1 MYYIADCVSWVHWPA
16 LLDLRTIGLRKT
28 LLEQNSFVCRE
39 LHYLGWPHSFFL
51 PLASLW
57 RNFMLS
63 SSCIPRILIVSL
75 CCYSVWFFATPWTA
89 ACQAPP
95 SFTMSWSLLKLMSVE
110 SVMLSNHVII
120 CCPLLLLPSIFPS
133 IRVFSNELSLCQV
146 AKVLEHQ
153 LQHQSSQWIFRVDF
167 L

>member
-16 LLDLRTIGLRKT
+16 LLDLRTIGLTKT

-39 LHYLGWPHSFFL
+39 LHYLGWPHSFFP
-51 PLASLW
+51 PLASLY
-57 RNFMLS
+57 RNFMPS
-63 SSCIPRILIVSL
+63 SSRIPRILIVSL

-110 SVMLSNHVII
+110 SMMLSNHVII

-133 IRVFSNELSLCQV
+133 IRVFSNELAFCQV

-153 LQHQSSQWIFRVDF
+153 L
-167 L
+167 